1 MGEGSWELHEV
12 AVIQARVVGRRLQQ
26 QGDDLSGL
34 ESPGLGVGGVGR
46 PQAAA
51 FTGTEAPFESLG
63 AGKGK
68 PGPTWCPGPEEVPC
82 ARVSQFRAFCSF
94 SHISFIHPPPPR
106 DESFHEC
113 LWGGMS
119 HVQRGMG
126 GRQKKPIQEWIT
138 RKRNGGTYLP
148 SAGRGRPTCP
158 PASGQQPV
166 WVSWVEAGSQIA
178 AWGPWR
184 EGGGRE
190 TETTA
195 AMFTAG
201 RNSQELRLPQVREV

>member
-113 LWGGMS
+113 LWGGGMS

-126 GRQKKPIQEWIT
+126 GEAEKANPRVDHQETQW
-138 RKRNGGTYLP
+138 RNLP
-148 SAGRGRPTCP
+148 PFGRP
-158 PASGQQPV
+158 G
-166 WVSWVEAGSQIA
+166 EADLSSSFGA
-178 AWGPWR
+178 A
-184 EGGGRE
+184 
-190 TETTA
+190 
-195 AMFTAG
+195 AG
-201 RNSQELRLPQVREV
+201 LGFLG